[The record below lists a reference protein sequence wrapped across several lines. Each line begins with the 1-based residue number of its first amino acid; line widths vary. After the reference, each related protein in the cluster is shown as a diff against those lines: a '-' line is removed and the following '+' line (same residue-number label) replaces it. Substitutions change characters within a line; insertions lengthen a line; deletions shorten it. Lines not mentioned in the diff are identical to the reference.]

1 MAAYLLSY
9 QAEPAAA
16 QRKGVRRSYT
26 DVQAAT
32 VLGKRGSALNIKLLL
47 GMTGFFWTG
56 KVPLSRSTIEL
67 DLGLE
72 RRREKGEGRRSRN
85 LQMNTIS

>member
-1 MAAYLLSY
+1 MNNLEPVLWCKPSALLQSGSLLGLAAYLPSY

-32 VLGKRGSALNIKLLL
+32 VLKPTVQAAIRPGLLSSIVGVFLGS
-47 GMTGFFWTG
+47 
-56 KVPLSRSTIEL
+56 EC
-67 DLGLE
+67 
-72 RRREKGEGRRSRN
+72 
-85 LQMNTIS
+85 